1 VIPDLIEQYVDS
13 GQVRYVY
20 REFPLDQ
27 LHPAATPASEAAV
40 CAGQQDKY
48 WEMNDKLFASVSE
61 WSNATDPTDNFKAY
75 AEEIGL
81 DPEAFQLCLD
91 SGDAQLVIQG
101 DRLAAEAYGVNATPY
116 FFVND
121 LPVRGG
127 LPIETLGQVIEYVA
141 AGGPRPEILPAGNDW
156 HVRGDLNTARA
167 VTVAFVDFANTES
180 GDHAREV
187 FPRLMESYVDSGQML
202 YVLHPWS
209 QGSGSLSEQAA
220 VAAECAGEQG
230 NYWDMH
236 QLLFENQ
243 ADWIEASDPADLFAG
258 YGESLDLD
266 SGEFE
271 SCVDSD
277 EAKLRVQAGNVVGA
291 LYGVPT
297 APIFLFNNG
306 QGQQGSPT
314 FEEFETVISS
324 ILGN

>member
-1 VIPDLIEQYVDS
+1 MIPELIEQYVET

-27 LHPAATPASEAAV
+27 LHPAARSASEAAV

-48 WEMNDKLFASVSE
+48 WEMNEKLFGTVDE
-61 WSNATDPTDNFKAY
+61 WSNASDPTETFKSH

-91 SGDAQLVIQG
+91 SGDAQTVIEG
-101 DRLAAEAYGVNATPY
+101 DRLAAEANGVNATPY

-141 AGGPRPEILPAGNDW
+141 AGGPPPEILPTGNDW
-156 HVRGDLNTARA
+156 HVLGDLNTARA
-167 VTVAFVDFANTES
+167 VTVAFVDFANAES
-180 GDHAREV
+180 GEHARDV
-187 FPRLMESYVDSGQML
+187 FPQLKESYVDTGEML

-209 QGSGSLSEQAA
+209 EGAGSLSEQAA

-230 NYWDMH
+230 RYWDMYR
-236 QLLFENQ
+236 LLFDNQ
-243 ADWIEASDPADLFAG
+243 DEWLDSDEPAALFES
-258 YGESLDLD
+258 YGASLDLNG
-266 SGEFE
+266 GEYEDCVE
-271 SCVDSD
+271 SDA
-277 EAKLRVQAGNVVGA
+277 AKLRVRAGNVVGA
-291 LYGVPT
+291 LYGVPS

-314 FEEFETVISS
+314 FEEFETVIDS